1 MANLTEYQKQQ
12 LGELAGDLPAPRDP
26 LADYKPRAV
35 VKAWNVSE
43 LESELSKVT
52 GKRDFERG
60 RELCAVAQCFKCH
73 RFSGQGGIQGP
84 DLTASSGRFS
94 PRDMLT
100 AIIEPN
106 KEISDQYQATQF
118 LTDSSVVVGR
128 VANLNGD
135 TLMIVTNMLAPGDF
149 TDVKVSDI
157 IERRPAPTS
166 MMPAGLLD
174 TFKPD
179 EVADLLAYLRSG
191 GNAAH
196 EVYKQ

>member
-1 MANLTEYQKQQ
+1 
-12 LGELAGDLPAPRDP
+12 
-26 LADYKPRAV
+26 
-35 VKAWNVSE
+35 VKAWTVAE
-43 LESELSKVT
+43 LESELSKIK

-94 PRDMLT
+94 GRDMLT
-100 AIIEPN
+100 AIVEPN

-135 TLMIVTNMLAPGDF
+135 KIMVVTNMLAPGEF
-149 TDVKVSDI
+149 TEIKVDDI
-157 IERRPAPTS
+157 IERRPATTS

-179 EVADLLAYLRSG
+179 EIADLLAYLRSG
-191 GNAAH
+191 GNAVH
-196 EVYKQ
+196 EVYTQ